1 MWDSAGDSPEETLAA
16 CWRWYRVAAGE
27 DGTSSPPGCEGEG
40 GLWQIRGMDDEL
52 TPVLEA
58 VGPRLRSLRRERGT
72 TLAGLS
78 EQTGISVST
87 LSRLESGQRR
97 PTLELLLPLSR
108 VYEVPLDRLVG
119 QPPVRDPRV
128 RRGSFVR
135 HGVTY
140 VPLNRRPGG
149 LQAYRITNPTVNA
162 PLTVPAEE
170 IEQRTHEGHDW
181 LYVLEGRLRL
191 VLGDHDMV
199 LEPGEVAEFDTRIP
213 HALANPGP
221 GPVEYLGL
229 FGPQGERAHVRVRP
243 RQDSGKRG
251 EPGEE

>member
-1 MWDSAGDSPEETLAA
+1 ME
-16 CWRWYRVAAGE
+16 
-27 DGTSSPPGCEGEG
+27 
-40 GLWQIRGMDDEL
+40 DEL

-58 VGPRLRSLRRERGT
+58 VGPRLRALRRERGT
-72 TLAGLS
+72 TLAVLS

-87 LSRLESGQRR
+87 LSRLESGRRR

-108 VYEVPLDRLVG
+108 VHGVPLDRLVG
-119 QPPVRDPRV
+119 QPPVQDPRV
-128 RRGSFVR
+128 QRGAFVR
-135 HGVTY
+135 NGVTY

-149 LQAYRITNPTVNA
+149 LQAYRITNPVTTA
-162 PLTVPAEE
+162 PLTTPADQ

-191 VLGDHDMV
+191 VLGEHDMV

-243 RQDSGKRG
+243 KQTSGTRG
-251 EPGEE
+251 EPGTE